1 MNCQIIII
9 CSSEE
14 RKENTQKMIELADIS
29 NISIHYLEASMLHNS
44 SEFLSNLPDKVSE
57 NDKKIFCCVKSHLR
71 AVEYACNDSS
81 PDFSLILEDD
91 VTFYKYNFIEKL
103 NELIKIWSDYKYDH
117 YGMCS
122 IGWIPRA
129 YYEAYLKENMVSFD
143 KLTNYQDSKIICN
156 IFPLGLQGYIINK
169 NKITTKLHNIFDS
182 KTMIEY
188 MTNTTEYLGIDYI
201 DKIGAIFP
209 YAIDHILPRLLTPL
223 VVFPPL
229 IIERN
234 EDSLLGHKNKEKYWD
249 KFFENHQDILEK
261 YIHL

>member
-1 MNCQIIII
+1 
-9 CSSEE
+9 
-14 RKENTQKMIELADIS
+14 
-29 NISIHYLEASMLHNS
+29 
-44 SEFLSNLPDKVSE
+44 
-57 NDKKIFCCVKSHLR
+57 
-71 AVEYACNDSS
+71 
-81 PDFSLILEDD
+81 
-91 VTFYKYNFIEKL
+91 
-103 NELIKIWSDYKYDH
+103 
-117 YGMCS
+117 
-122 IGWIPRA
+122 
-129 YYEAYLKENMVSFD
+129 
-143 KLTNYQDSKIICN
+143 
-156 IFPLGLQGYIINK
+156 LGLQGYIINK

-261 YIHL
+261 YKDGTTLWGHTQNWELDGSWHPNHFNHVYDIVQEYEPTSVAFLKGLKNETP